1 MFYGYLLYTPVL
13 HDWFYH
19 PAVHDVEKTDF
30 FVKELPFPAITIC
43 SNNKIVKRQ
52 LESVLLTEPWKGY
65 NKKIA
70 NFAQDFESALTSLVL
85 AQEYPQSLS
94 NLNQGSI
101 DILNQHKDALPDV
114 MTKVNINI
122 RAGSSTIPPIIKLT
136 TVSTSLRDAAQVG
149 DAFI

>member
-13 HDWFYH
+13 YDWFYH

-52 LESVLLTEPWKGY
+52 LESVLLTQPWKGY
-65 NKKIA
+65 NKRID
-70 NFAQDFESALTSLVL
+70 NFDKDFESALTSLVL

-94 NLNQGSI
+94 HLRQGAI
-101 DILNQHKDALPDV
+101 DIINQHKDILPDV
-114 MTKVNINI
+114 MKKV
-122 RAGSSTIPPIIKLT
+122 K
-136 TVSTSLRDAAQVG
+136 
-149 DAFI
+149 

>member
-1 MFYGYLLYTPVL
+1 MLYSSKSYCRFVWVILFCGGVFYGYLLYTPVL

-52 LESVLLTEPWKGY
+52 LESVLLTAPWKGY
-65 NKKIA
+65 SKKIA
-70 NFAQDFESALTSLVL
+70 NFAQDFERALTSLVL
-85 AQEYPQSLS
+85 AQEYPQSLLH
-94 NLNQGSI
+94 LNQGTI

-114 MTKVNINI
+114 MTKVIINI
-122 RAGSSTIPPIIKLT
+122 RA
-136 TVSTSLRDAAQVG
+136 
-149 DAFI
+149 